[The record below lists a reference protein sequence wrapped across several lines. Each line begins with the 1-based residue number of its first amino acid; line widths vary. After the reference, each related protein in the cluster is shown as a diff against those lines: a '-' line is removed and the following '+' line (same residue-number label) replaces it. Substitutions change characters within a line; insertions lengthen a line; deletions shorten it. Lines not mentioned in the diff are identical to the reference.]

1 MPTFKEM
8 AAVTSRIEALTG
20 ERFWAQGEFLRP
32 VAGSSPEA
40 GTPWSEL
47 DFDDRR
53 EAIYVNTDWKGFSLE
68 QQMDVTDRV
77 ADGDPQ
83 EMWMDGMRASDRPE
97 AEPVGSVANTAEME
111 PVLAEIERGW
121 NEPMARLQ
129 DILDGKNLSV
139 EQPEPDIGRER
150 EL

>member
-1 MPTFKEM
+1 MPTVKEM
-8 AAVTSRIEALTG
+8 AAVTSRIETLTG

-32 VAGSSPEA
+32 VAGGSPQA
-40 GTPWSEL
+40 GTPWAEL

-83 EMWMDGMRASDRPE
+83 EMWMDGMRANDRPE
-97 AEPVGSVANTAEME
+97 VEPSRPVADIAEME

-121 NEPMARLQ
+121 DSPERKLQ
-129 DILDGKNLSV
+129 DILDGKHKSV
-139 EQPEPDIGRER
+139 EQAEPDIGRER